1 MAARASKNNIL
12 AGIFVLVSIGL
23 FVGTVIILSA
33 LGDSFQAKTPY
44 VVGFSLEDGAEGLE
58 KGAPVK
64 LGGKQV
70 GRVTKS
76 GLAFKPGSK
85 EPSGIDVEIQVRS
98 DIELREDAIIQLN
111 KPLLGTNSSLNII
124 AVTGL
129 KAEDETYT
137 GGTAAVASGGRL
149 VGRLGAPGFIS
160 RSDYRKVQ
168 NVIARIDKISAD
180 IEPQVK
186 PIMDDA
192 RATAANVR
200 SVTDDAAKRWPVW
213 GNKVD
218 QTFAD
223 FEPIVA
229 SVKDFVAKAQGVIDR
244 NTKPLE
250 EIIENVRELTA
261 KAKGEGYEEFM
272 SAVRRGREGLDSF
285 ARSAQA
291 VDELLVT
298 KVPEIKDMITS
309 GNLAAQQ
316 LKLATVEIRSAPWRL
331 LYQPNKKELE
341 NELLYNS
348 VRAYSMAVAELHAA
362 SQALDAVSA
371 RAAGAGGA
379 GSGAGGMSLSADEME
394 ALKTRLKTAF
404 DRYQAEEKEFLERW
418 VKAGGSGA
426 GRGDGNR

>member
-23 FVGTVIILSA
+23 FVATVIILSA
-33 LGDSFQAKTPY
+33 LGDSFQPKTPY

-76 GLAFKPGSK
+76 GLAFKDANSK
-85 EPSGIDVEIQVRS
+85 EPTGIDVEIQVRS

-137 GGTAAVASGGRL
+137 GGTAPVSAGGRL

-244 NTKPLE
+244 NTKPFE

-261 KAKGEGYEEFM
+261 KAKGEGYDEFM
-272 SAVRRGREGLDSF
+272 NAVRRGREGLDSF

-371 RAAGAGGA
+371 RAAGGAAGEA
-379 GSGAGGMSLSADEME
+379 GSGAGVVLSADELD

-418 VKAGGSGA
+418 VKSGA
-426 GRGDGNR
+426 GGAGSQ